1 MARDY
6 GSDYRAIF
14 LYTIV
19 MLNLKDTISKIQSSN
34 RSLFILCGFP
44 YSGKS
49 HLANQLTQ
57 VTDIKVI
64 AVDDIFKKKGFDWT
78 DNKLPNPTEWQ
89 EIFEES
95 YDAAHD
101 ALKQGK
107 NVLYDSTN
115 HTKAS
120 RDALREVA
128 ASVGASSY
136 VLYIKTPTEV
146 VFERWMKNQNSP
158 SRPQVS
164 EELVQATIDTFEEP
178 QGEENVIVICN
189 G

>member
-1 MARDY
+1 
-6 GSDYRAIF
+6 
-14 LYTIV
+14 
-19 MLNLKDTISKIQSSN
+19 MLDLKTTISEIQKSKST
-34 RSLFILCGFP
+34 LFIVCGFP

-89 EIFEES
+89 EIFAES
-95 YDAAHD
+95 YQAVHD
-101 ALKQGK
+101 ALKQGE
-107 NVLYDSTN
+107 NVLHDSTN

-128 ASVGASSY
+128 VSVGASTCVIY
-136 VLYIKTPTEV
+136 VKTPIEA
-146 VFERWMKNQNSP
+146 VFERWMKNQNTP

-164 EELVQATIDTFEEP
+164 QDLVQATIDTFEEP
-178 QGEENVIVICN
+178 DESENVITLQN
-189 G
+189 